1 MKCFTSTLSL
11 CANVPRCISH
21 VVVLLKGKPTSS
33 STPHY
38 DSHHNNNNNHHLSTF
53 ACLHLNNNHSQN
65 PPSPS
70 TATTTTTTNP
80 CDPVI
85 NPPDTPNSLPP
96 PPPTTTGPDHTPLDC
111 KCSAEFHALISDPAN
126 EPSCCRVS
134 HTQPDSIPHSSS
146 SSSLLSQAQ
155 PQPVDV
161 TDTAPIHSEMMA
173 EAAVDLVF
181 GFEPGAG
188 GAAKEELESPSSS
201 SMHRIQSESKIQGA
215 TMVEEGDGR
224 RRDPYKTLER
234 SQSDASLLRNALQP
248 EEEGALSGMLAA
260 DSSCNVSECS
270 RVYLDLSRAEPF
282 ERVEFADST
291 ASMFRSSSGRQLETI
306 PQDEELKTGDLS
318 HLYACRRSYSNDSST
333 STSLEDVSGVSKVK
347 VKDMK
352 HAKTMPGGGGCASGS
367 GGGGGGGGK
376 SSQEMMKTKTNLKS
390 SIQIYSH
397 TLKQKVRTLQMGSVP
412 EQVNALWELNVLME
426 QAWSMPVYGKDL
438 AYSLCDILRTE
449 RALDIIV
456 NNLTSANRD
465 LLKASARL
473 LEQSLTTHNRKQIAD
488 WGLEAV
494 VKMTCDYQGD
504 VELASSTTGIL
515 ESLFKT
521 SEETCSRVIKLG
533 GLDAIIYWCRCNDRV
548 TLKHC
553 AIALSNLALYG
564 GPDNQQEMTK
574 HKAPEWL
581 FPLAFVDDDS
591 IRYYACLAI
600 AVLVSNKEI
609 EACVLKSGTL
619 SLVLPFIDAHDPQEF
634 AVMDMSHQ
642 HGRSSGW
649 LRRLVPVLSSKRE
662 EAQALAAFHM
672 AMEAGIKAEQDRK
685 EILYDIEAV
694 DTLKWLASTPNST
707 ASRLAGQ
714 ALRILGEEVPHK
726 LSQQVP
732 LWTTEDVIQWVSQV
746 GFGDYKEGFQAC
758 QVDGDLLLRLTEP
771 ELLDSI
777 DMGCAITRKRFL
789 RELRDLKIS
798 ADYTSCDPTK
808 LGDWLVE
815 VGPEFAQYTYQMIQA
830 GVDKQTLR
838 TLSQEHL
845 SGDCN
850 IGNGIHRMKIL
861 GKIEELRS
869 VVSSPSAARVDYLDG
884 EVNKNV
890 KKAIDVFI
898 SYRRSNG
905 SQLASLLKV
914 HLQLRGFTVFID
926 IERLRAGKF
935 DESLLESV
943 RQAHSFIIV
952 LTPNALDRC
961 IGDDERKDWVHKE
974 IVAAMESGLNIIPLT
989 DNFHWPPAEKLPADM
1004 KNLPFFNGVRWIHD
1018 YQDACVDKL
1027 ESFLRGESSD
1037 SLRGNPLST
1046 SSFGSGDPLS
1056 PPQTSVPPGP
1066 PNSCLHSCP
1075 ALGVDKRLFEG
1086 PTFSPCCA
1094 TET

>member
-1 MKCFTSTLSL
+1 MSVICPLFVSFGLPVGLLPSDSESESKPNSTST
-11 CANVPRCISH
+11 
-21 VVVLLKGKPTSS
+21 SS
-33 STPHY
+33 PHY
-38 DSHHNNNNNHHLSTF
+38 DSSNDYTNKNCHRLSTF
-53 ACLHLNNNHSQN
+53 ASIHLQHSHN
-65 PPSPS
+65 
-70 TATTTTTTNP
+70 TT
-80 CDPVI
+80 
-85 NPPDTPNSLPP
+85 
-96 PPPTTTGPDHTPLDC
+96 PTTTPTPTDPLLPTHTPPQSPPAVPNIPCDC
-111 KCSAEFHALISDPAN
+111 HD
-126 EPSCCRVS
+126 
-134 HTQPDSIPHSSS
+134 
-146 SSSLLSQAQ
+146 QAC
-155 PQPVDV
+155 
-161 TDTAPIHSEMMA
+161 TAPSHLQCMINTTSGNLSDSCSDRLCQSESRTEHPKDSNASVVNTSDSSTDHLSKPVPRDLRDSLNSPENMA
-173 EAAVDLVF
+173 EAAVNLVF

-188 GAAKEELESPSSS
+188 GAEDLESPS
-201 SMHRIQSESKIQGA
+201 SMHRIQSESKLQQA
-215 TMVEEGDGR
+215 TVEEVDVRGKH
-224 RRDPYKTLER
+224 DPYKSLER
-234 SQSDASLLRNALQP
+234 SQSDASLLRNTLQ
-248 EEEGALSGMLAA
+248 EEEELPVRLLAV
-260 DSSCNVSECS
+260 DSSKNVSECN
-270 RVYLDLSRAEPF
+270 RVYLDLSRAEPY
-282 ERVEFADST
+282 ERVEFADSM

-318 HLYACRRSYSNDSST
+318 HLYTCRRSFSNDSST
-333 STSLEDVSGVSKVK
+333 SSLEDVSCVNKVK
-347 VKDMK
+347 AKEVVK
-352 HAKTMPGGGGCASGS
+352 HVKTAPGA
-367 GGGGGGGGK
+367 K
-376 SSQEMMKTKTNLKS
+376 SSPEMMKTKTNLKS

-397 TLKQKVRTLQMGSVP
+397 TLKQKVRALQMGSVP
-412 EQVNALWELNVLME
+412 EQVNALNELNVLME

-449 RALDIIV
+449 KALDIIV
-456 NNLTSANRD
+456 NNLTSTNRD

-473 LEQSLTTHNRKQIAD
+473 LEQSLTTDNRKQIAD
-488 WGLEAV
+488 CGLDAV

-533 GLDAIIYWCRCNDRV
+533 GLDVIIYWCRCNDRV

-619 SLVLPFIDAHDPQEF
+619 SLVLPFIDVHDPQEF
-634 AVMDMSHQ
+634 AVMDTSHQ

-685 EILYDIEAV
+685 EILYEIEAV

-746 GFGDYKEGFQAC
+746 GFGDYREGFQAC
-758 QVDGDLLLRLTEP
+758 QVDGDLLLRLTET
-771 ELLDSI
+771 ELVDSI

-789 RELRDLKIS
+789 RELRDLKMS

-838 TLSQEHL
+838 SLSHDHL
-845 SGDCN
+845 SGDCAIN
-850 IGNGIHRMKIL
+850 NGIHRMKIL

-869 VVSSPSAARVDYLDG
+869 VVSSPTTAPCDCLAG
-884 EVNKNV
+884 EVSKKS

-943 RQAHSFIIV
+943 RQANSFIIV

-961 IGDDERKDWVHKE
+961 IGDEEKKDWVHKE
-974 IVAAMESGLNIIPLT
+974 IVAAMESGLNVIPLI
-989 DNFHWPPAEKLPADM
+989 DNFHWPPTEKLPADM
-1004 KNLPFFNGVRWIHD
+1004 RNLPFFNGVRWIHD

-1027 ESFLRGESSD
+1027 ESFMRGERGG
-1037 SLRGNPLST
+1037 SLRTAPLS
-1046 SSFGSGDPLS
+1046 SSSCGSCDALMS
-1056 PPQTSVPPGP
+1056 PPISMANNLHNPPATGP
-1066 PNSCLHSCP
+1066 
-1075 ALGVDKRLFEG
+1075 DKRLFEG
-1086 PTFSPCCA
+1086 PSFSPCCA

>member
-1 MKCFTSTLSL
+1 AFRPVL
-11 CANVPRCISH
+11 AQHPDPPEISGYMQCRAAG
-21 VVVLLKGKPTSS
+21 L
-33 STPHY
+33 
-38 DSHHNNNNNHHLSTF
+38 
-53 ACLHLNNNHSQN
+53 
-65 PPSPS
+65 
-70 TATTTTTTNP
+70 
-80 CDPVI
+80 
-85 NPPDTPNSLPP
+85 
-96 PPPTTTGPDHTPLDC
+96 
-111 KCSAEFHALISDPAN
+111 SAETHFIILTFQQQDTDKFAEELHTDLHNQGPSSAQSRSRQQQVTGGGVSSQDQPAGLFIK
-126 EPSCCRVS
+126 
-134 HTQPDSIPHSSS
+134 D
-146 SSSLLSQAQ
+146 LDA
-155 PQPVDV
+155 
-161 TDTAPIHSEMMA
+161 MA
-173 EAAVDLVF
+173 EASLDHMGSLDQGSVDT
-181 GFEPGAG
+181 
-188 GAAKEELESPSSS
+188 LESPTSGI
-201 SMHRIQSESKIQGA
+201 HRIQSDSDFTHCKED
-215 TMVEEGDGR
+215 VEVR

-234 SQSDASLLRNALQP
+234 SQSDASLLHNNIEP
-248 EEEGALSGMLAA
+248 EEEIPVRLSAQ
-260 DSSCNVSECS
+260 DTSSARNVSECN

-291 ASMFRSSSGRQLETI
+291 VSMFRSSSGRQLETI

-318 HLYACRRSYSNDSST
+318 HLYASRRSYSNDSS
-333 STSLEDVSGVSKVK
+333 SSSIEEISSHKVK
-347 VKDMK
+347 NKEVTTSSSSSSSVKY
-352 HAKTMPGGGGCASGS
+352 S
-367 GGGGGGGGK
+367 K
-376 SSQEMMKTKTNLKS
+376 SSKSQDMTKTKTNLKS

-397 TLKQKVRTLQMGSVP
+397 TLKQKVRALQMGSLP
-412 EQVNALWELNVLME
+412 EQINALDELNVLME

-449 RALDIIV
+449 KALDILV
-456 NNLTSANRD
+456 GNLTTTNRD

-473 LEQSLTTHNRKQIAD
+473 LEQSLTTHNRKTIAEN
-488 WGLEAV
+488 GLEAV

-504 VELASSTTGIL
+504 IELASATTGIL

-533 GLDAIIYWCRCNDRV
+533 GLDVIIYWCRCNDRV

-564 GPDNQQEMTK
+564 GPESQLEMTK

-619 SLVLPFIDAHDPQEF
+619 TLVRPFVESHDPQEF
-634 AVMDMSHQ
+634 GQMDQSHQ

-649 LRRLVPVLSSKRE
+649 LRRMVPVLSSKRE

-685 EILYDIEAV
+685 EILYEIDAV
-694 DTLKWLASTPNST
+694 EPLKWLASTPNST

-714 ALRILGEEVPHK
+714 ALRILGESVPHK

-732 LWTTEDVIQWVSQV
+732 LWTTEDVVHWV
-746 GFGDYKEGFQAC
+746 GFGDYGEGFRSC
-758 QVDGDLLLRLTEP
+758 QVDGDLLLRLTED
-771 ELLDSI
+771 ELMDSI
-777 DMGCAITRKRFL
+777 EMSCAITRKRFL
-789 RELRDLKIS
+789 RELRDLKITG
-798 ADYTSCDPTK
+798 DYTSCDPTK

-838 TLSQEHL
+838 SLNHEHL
-845 SGDCN
+845 AHDCT
-850 IGNGIHRMKIL
+850 IDNGIHRMKIL
-861 GKIEELRS
+861 EKIEELRS
-869 VVSSPSAARVDYLDG
+869 ALSSPTTAPSDSVDGDMSC
-884 EVNKNV
+884 
-890 KKAIDVFI
+890 KKKPIDVFI

-943 RQAHSFIIV
+943 RHASNFIIV

-961 IGDDERKDWVHKE
+961 IADDEKKDWVHRE
-974 IVAAMESGLNIIPLT
+974 IAAAMEAGLNIVPLF
-989 DNFHWPPAEKLPADM
+989 DNFHWPPADQLPADM
-1004 KNLPFFNGVRWIHD
+1004 RNLAFFNGVRWIHD

-1027 ESFLRGESSD
+1027 ERFLRGEED
-1037 SLRGNPLST
+1037 SASCPYPHPST
-1046 SSFGSGDPLS
+1046 SSCGSGDGITSPRTSATLS
-1056 PPQTSVPPGP
+1056 FPATASDKNVFDGNSTPQHWRPSSNKSEQVRVDEISGGSEMYCGVTDQDPANLTLPSDVPIDWKSAVVISSVSVGD
-1066 PNSCLHSCP
+1066 H
-1075 ALGVDKRLFEG
+1075 GRQ
-1086 PTFSPCCA
+1086 
-1094 TET
+1094 